1 MKIAKM
7 IDANKDRV
15 TDKAEMRTAPEKTV
29 EQLGLSGFKLVDKL
43 KIINPKSPTEALL
56 DKAAAYFS
64 KVLYARSA
72 GVPVEEDSV
81 KSDAGTDED
90 DEEDE
95 KMRMSPSSPI
105 DTLVVGADADD
116 DGIVSFQE
124 FEKLQHVLLS
134 AAKNKLPA
142 GDSKLT
148 ARLLYKLVDQ
158 NHDGEVTKWEIYAF
172 VDSVKNAKLTEKRD
186 GASPPTHSEL

>member
-1 MKIAKM
+1 M
-7 IDANKDRV
+7 
-15 TDKAEMRTAPEKTV
+15 
-29 EQLGLSGFKLVDKL
+29 
-43 KIINPKSPTEALL
+43 
-56 DKAAAYFS
+56 
-64 KVLYARSA
+64 
-72 GVPVEEDSV
+72 PVEEDSV